1 MKPNFKYKD
10 YLNLILIKKK
20 PMTKT
25 NAHWVTSFS
34 PQILVILVLCLLF
47 YAVLED
53 LYLFKFKRLPPG
65 PLSLPVIG
73 GLHLLGREPYKS
85 VLKMSAKYGDLFSLR
100 LGMRERVVY
109 VVDPEIMKQVFFL
122 VFLTYLCKQIFPSI
136 NGLFVVIKMIF

>member
-1 MKPNFKYKD
+1 M
-10 YLNLILIKKK
+10 
-20 PMTKT
+20 
-25 NAHWVTSFS
+25 
-34 PQILVILVLCLLF
+34 LCLLF

-53 LYLFKFKRLPPG
+53 FYLFKFKRLPPG

-73 GLHLLGREPYKS
+73 GVHLLGKEPYKN
-85 VLKMSAKYGDLFSLR
+85 VLKMSDKYGDLFSLR

-122 VFLTYLCKQIFPSI
+122 VFLTYLYKQIFPSI